1 MSRFFAHLFAMASWA
16 WCCMAGVCPTNFES
30 DICDLKDSESAA
42 HGIAPLTSFNGGQQL
57 VLLGALALR
66 SDSAMATLFVVPF
79 LGLLP
84 GAKASPWTCED
95 VSKAYKVS
103 ECCNLDDKSS
113 ETINSTIQSSM
124 CPYNFTKPLCEDA
137 EPQAPRDLTQPD
149 GENFT
154 EGMKVPKSP
163 TLTPSQVL
171 FLSLVNVHFHFGAEH
186 KANAY
191 SDNSAILSWNG
202 EAPKPGYMCEPP
214 QLNSNFEFQYCK
226 NVTVG
231 YSYEVH
237 YVHSSAGYSAEH
249 TAHATTDDMDDGLGG
264 AANGRG
270 LLNPTVAVEAQV
282 FLIVDDDTA
291 GVDNVSDLWH
301 GWKHLTDRKIA
312 AYQGS
317 TTGPSHNDTVC
328 SPYAVSWHVDLNC
341 HKVKASDFDEMCKQ
355 MKEEFNMTYDLKP
368 HGSRSLVNKD
378 YVVKSEWISVIDN
391 GTQSDPQPHYD
402 R

>member
-42 HGIAPLTSFNGGQQL
+42 HGIAPLTSNGGQQL

-84 GAKASPWTCED
+84 GAKATSWTCAT
-95 VSKAYKVS
+95 VSQAYQDAQ
-103 ECCNLDDKSS
+103 CCNLDNKSS
-113 ETINSTIQSSM
+113 KSINSTVQTSM
-124 CPYNFTKPLCEDA
+124 CPYNFAKPACNKA

-149 GENFT
+149 GNFT

-191 SDNSAILSWNG
+191 MNDSVIVDWDGNTKP
-202 EAPKPGYMCEPP
+202 EPGYMCEAP
-214 QLNSNFEFQYCK
+214 QLNTTFKFQYCE

-237 YVHSSAGYSAEH
+237 YVHSSAGYSAQH
-249 TAHATTDDMDDGLGG
+249 TADASADNMDDGLGG

-282 FLIVDDDTA
+282 FLIVDDDTT
-291 GVDNVSDLWH
+291 GVDDAPDLVH

-317 TTGPSHNDTVC
+317 TTGPSHDDSVC
-328 SPYAVSWHVDLNC
+328 SPYAVSWHVDLDC
-341 HKVKASDFDEMCKQ
+341 HKVKASDFDKMCKA
-355 MKEEFNMTYDLKP
+355 MKDTYKMKYDLKP
-368 HGSRSLVNKD
+368 HGSRRPVNQNF
-378 YVVKSEWISVIDN
+378 VVKSEYILVIDN
-391 GTQSDPQPHYD
+391 GTQV
-402 R
+402 